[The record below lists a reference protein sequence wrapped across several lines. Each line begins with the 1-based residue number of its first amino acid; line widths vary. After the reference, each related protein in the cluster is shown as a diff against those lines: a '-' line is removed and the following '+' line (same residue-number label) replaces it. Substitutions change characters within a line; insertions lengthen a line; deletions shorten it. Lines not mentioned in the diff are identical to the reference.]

1 MGLKAFFHDLHT
13 TRRLILISAFLFC
26 TSIMVGW
33 LSTGTIQSMLAQ
45 QMEGLG
51 EVAQRLQNSE
61 HPQWSFFVFIF
72 FNNAIKC
79 VLVIFM
85 GAVFGIVP
93 FIFLIVNGMV
103 LGFVVHLQ
111 TDMGRSMYEVVV
123 KGLLP
128 HGVIELPVL
137 IIACAFGLKFGINI
151 MSTIGTS
158 IGLKR
163 KGTGPVWDLFMKQ
176 TLRVSIWS
184 VILLLIAAAIESGIT
199 YRLLSQ

>member
-1 MGLKAFFHDLHT
+1 MGLNAFFHDLQM
-13 TRRLILISAFLFC
+13 TRRLILISALLFC
-26 TSIMVGW
+26 TSIIVGW

-103 LGFVVHLQ
+103 LGL
-111 TDMGRSMYEVVV
+111 
-123 KGLLP
+123 
-128 HGVIELPVL
+128 
-137 IIACAFGLKFGINI
+137 
-151 MSTIGTS
+151 
-158 IGLKR
+158 
-163 KGTGPVWDLFMKQ
+163 
-176 TLRVSIWS
+176 
-184 VILLLIAAAIESGIT
+184 
-199 YRLLSQ
+199 

>member
-1 MGLKAFFHDLHT
+1 MGLKAFFYDLRT
-13 TRRLILISAFLFC
+13 TRRLILIAALFFC
-26 TSIMVGW
+26 ASIVVGW
-33 LSTGTIQSMLAQ
+33 LSTGVIQAMLAQ
-45 QMEGLG
+45 QIKGLG
-51 EVAQRLQNSE
+51 GVAQRLQNSE

-79 VLVIFM
+79 VLVIYT
-85 GAVFGIVP
+85 GALFGIVP

-111 TDMGRSMYEVVV
+111 TDMGRSMYEIVV

-137 IIACAFGLKFGINI
+137 IIACAFGLKFGVNI
-151 MSTIGTS
+151 ISTLGTS

-163 KGTGPVWDLFMKQ
+163 KGTGPSWEVFLKQ
-176 TLRVSIWS
+176 TLTVSIWS
-184 VILLLIAAAIESGIT
+184 VIFLFIAAAIESGIT
-199 YRLLSQ
+199 YRLLSH

>member
-163 KGTGPVWDLFMKQ
+163 KVTGPVWDLFMKQ

>member
-13 TRRLILISAFLFC
+13 TRRLILISALLFC

-158 IGLKR
+158 IGLKH
-163 KGTGPVWDLFMKQ
+163 KETGPSWDVFMKQ

>member
-13 TRRLILISAFLFC
+13 TKRLILISVLLFC
-26 TSIMVGW
+26 TSIVVGW

-45 QMEGLG
+45 QMEGLEG
-51 EVAQRLQNSE
+51 VAQRLQNSE

-85 GAVFGIVP
+85 GALFGIVP
-93 FIFLIVNGMV
+93 IIFLVVNGMI

-151 MSTIGTS
+151 MTTIGTS
-158 IGLKR
+158 IGIKR
-163 KGTGPVWDLFMKQ
+163 KGTGPSWEVFMKQ
-176 TLRVSIWS
+176 TLTVSIWS

-199 YRLLSQ
+199 YRLLSH

>member
-163 KGTGPVWDLFMKQ
+163 KGTGPVWDVFMKQ

>member
-13 TRRLILISAFLFC
+13 TRRLILISALLFC

-85 GAVFGIVP
+85 GAVFGIAP

-163 KGTGPVWDLFMKQ
+163 KGTGPAWDVFMKQ

>member
-1 MGLKAFFHDLHT
+1 MGLKAFFYDLRT
-13 TRRLILISAFLFC
+13 TRRLILIAALFFC
-26 TSIMVGW
+26 ASIVVGW
-33 LSTGTIQSMLAQ
+33 LSTGVIQAMLAQ

-51 EVAQRLQNSE
+51 GVAQRLQNSE

-79 VLVIFM
+79 VLVIYT
-85 GAVFGIVP
+85 GALFGIVP

-111 TDMGRSMYEVVV
+111 TDMGRSMYEIVV

-137 IIACAFGLKFGINI
+137 IIACAFGLKFGVNI
-151 MSTIGTS
+151 ISTLGTS

-163 KGTGPVWDLFMKQ
+163 KGTGPSWEVFLKQ
-176 TLRVSIWS
+176 TLTVSIWS
-184 VILLLIAAAIESGIT
+184 VIFLFIAAAIESGIT
-199 YRLLSQ
+199 YRLLSH

>member
-1 MGLKAFFHDLHT
+1 MGLKAFFYDLRT
-13 TRRLILISAFLFC
+13 TRRLILIAALFFC
-26 TSIMVGW
+26 ASIVVGW
-33 LSTGTIQSMLAQ
+33 LSTGVIQAMLAQ
-45 QMEGLG
+45 QMKGLG
-51 EVAQRLQNSE
+51 GVAQRLQNSE

-79 VLVIFM
+79 VLVIYT
-85 GAVFGIVP
+85 GALFGIVP

-111 TDMGRSMYEVVV
+111 TDMGRSMYEIVV

-137 IIACAFGLKFGINI
+137 IIACAFGLKFGVNI
-151 MSTIGTS
+151 ISTLGTS

-163 KGTGPVWDLFMKQ
+163 KGTGPSWEFFLKQ
-176 TLRVSIWS
+176 TLTVSIWS
-184 VILLLIAAAIESGIT
+184 VIFLFIAAAIESGIT
-199 YRLLSQ
+199 YRLLSH

>member
-51 EVAQRLQNSE
+51 EVAQRLHNSE

-163 KGTGPVWDLFMKQ
+163 KGTGPVWDVFMKQ

>member
-158 IGLKR
+158 LGLKR
-163 KGTGPVWDLFMKQ
+163 KGTGPVWDVFMKQ

>member
-13 TRRLILISAFLFC
+13 TRRLILISALLFC
-26 TSIMVGW
+26 ASIVVGW

-45 QMEGLG
+45 QMEELG
-51 EVAQRLQNSE
+51 GVAQRLQNSE

-79 VLVIFM
+79 VLVIFT
-85 GAVFGIVP
+85 GALFGMVP

-163 KGTGPVWDLFMKQ
+163 KGIGPTWGEFMKQ

-184 VILLLIAAAIESGIT
+184 VILLFIAAAIESGIT
-199 YRLLSQ
+199 YRLLSH

>member
-151 MSTIGTS
+151 MSTVGTS

>member
-1 MGLKAFFHDLHT
+1 MGLRAFFYDLRT
-13 TRRLILISAFLFC
+13 TRRLILIAALFFC
-26 TSIMVGW
+26 ASIVVGW
-33 LSTGTIQSMLAQ
+33 LSTGVIQSMLAR

-51 EVAQRLQNSE
+51 GVAQRLQNSK

-72 FNNAIKC
+72 FNNAIIC
-79 VLVIFM
+79 VLVIYT
-85 GAVFGIVP
+85 GALFGIVP

-111 TDMGRSMYEVVV
+111 TDMGRSMYEIVV

-137 IIACAFGLKFGINI
+137 IIACAFGLKFGVNI
-151 MSTIGTS
+151 ISTLGTS

-163 KGTGPVWDLFMKQ
+163 KGTGPSWEVFLKQ
-176 TLRVSIWS
+176 TLTVSIWS
-184 VILLLIAAAIESGIT
+184 VIFLFIAAAIESGIT
-199 YRLLSQ
+199 YRLLSH